1 MPQTLSDTDIQAG
14 QAVYSRAMLAIYD
27 LYVLGLSNQFI
38 WKNPTSGLLCLYNDN
53 ISSRH
58 LDVGVGTGYYLDKCQ
73 FPVAEPEIALL
84 DLNRDSLEV
93 TAHRI
98 SRYNPVC
105 YTRNVLEPISL
116 PEPAFGSISI
126 NYLLHCIPGNISEK
140 VIVFDYLLPHLQEG
154 GVIFGSSL
162 VPHGVPTSWVAR
174 KLMKFY
180 NDKGIFHNH
189 DDCLEDLHAAL
200 SSRFTRY
207 EIGTKGCAVIFKA
220 WK

>member
-1 MPQTLSDTDIQAG
+1 MPQTFSDTDIQAG
-14 QAVYSRAMLAIYD
+14 QAVYSKAMLAIYD
-27 LYVLGLSNQFI
+27 LYVLGLSNQFV
-38 WKNPTSGLLCLYNDN
+38 WKNQTSGLLSLYNDN

-105 YTRNVLEPISL
+105 YIRNVLEPISL
-116 PEPAFGSISI
+116 PELAFGSISI

-140 VIVFDYLLPHLQEG
+140 AIVFDYLLPHLQEG
-154 GVIFGSSL
+154 GVIFGSTL
-162 VPHGVPTSWVAR
+162 VPHGVPTSWAAR
-174 KLMKFY
+174 KLMEFY
-180 NDKGIFHNH
+180 NNKGIFHNH
-189 DDCLEDLHAAL
+189 DDCLEDLHTAL
-200 SSRFTRY
+200 SSRFPHY
-207 EIGTKGCAVIFKA
+207 EIGTKGCAVIFRA